1 MVHNWKSVVI
11 GGVVPLVA
19 LLVVMPLLA
28 NTSVTIAG
36 IPLLFAYIFALFP
49 LTSLCLWTAW
59 RIDEPRYRDA
69 VHGPAHGPAHDS
81 GHDSG
86 QVDD

>member
-1 MVHNWKSVVI
+1 VVHTWKSVVI

-28 NTSVTIAG
+28 NTSASIAG

-49 LTSLCLWTAW
+49 LTSLCLWVAW
-59 RIDEPRYRDA
+59 RIDEPRYREEQVVSRA
-69 VHGPAHGPAHDS
+69 ASEHGE
-81 GHDSG
+81 
-86 QVDD
+86 VDG